1 MREKPLILIVDDE
14 VNFIEIIGAKLKS
27 IGYDIV
33 SAQNE
38 TEALKEV
45 EAALPDLIL
54 MDIHMPGATGTD
66 VALSLKQNP
75 KTHGIKV
82 AFLSSMKDPWPRTM
96 NDPEKLSKALG
107 METYI
112 QKTEDLNVIAGKV
125 TALLG
130 IAS

>member
-14 VNFIEIIGAKLKS
+14 EDFAEIISMKLQS
-27 IGYDIV
+27 GGCETLF
-33 SAQNE
+33 ARNE
-38 TEALKEV
+38 AEALKEA
-45 EAALPDLIL
+45 EAALPNLIL

-82 AFLSSMKDPWPRTM
+82 AFLSSMKDPWPRTL
-96 NDPEKLSKALG
+96 NNPDALSKSLG
-107 METYI
+107 MEAYI

-125 TALLG
+125 TALLK
-130 IAS
+130 